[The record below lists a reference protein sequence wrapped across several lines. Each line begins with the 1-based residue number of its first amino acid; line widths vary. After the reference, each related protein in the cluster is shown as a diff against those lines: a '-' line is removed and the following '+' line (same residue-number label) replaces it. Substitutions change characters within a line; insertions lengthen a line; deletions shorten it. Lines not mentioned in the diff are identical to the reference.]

1 MMRSSPPG
9 TGPGTAGAGAGCK
22 GSDTADS
29 LERLRLAGTGY
40 PHSGPGAGPAAHDR
54 AVAHRRLVVRT
65 RLVLAR
71 VLLTGS
77 GDQEHAEGGGDL
89 GEQFEASTV
98 VLDQSSDQGKAQTG
112 DGRTADDRAIV
123 ESGCTLRG
131 DCY

>member
-1 MMRSSPPG
+1 MAGPSIIRASWPPPMMPRCRPG

-71 VLLTGS
+71 LLLPGS
-77 GDQEHAEGGGDL
+77 GGQEHAEGRGEL
-89 GEQFEASTV
+89 GEEFVASGLV
-98 VLDQSSDQGKAQTG
+98 RDQ
-112 DGRTADDRAIV
+112 
-123 ESGCTLRG
+123 
-131 DCY
+131 